1 MDCVIIA
8 GGVPG
13 PEDPIYVYTQ
23 GKPKA
28 LLDMHGRTLV
38 ERVVDAVQ
46 DSKYIED
53 VVVVGLG
60 SDMGMQFKRPVIH
73 LPDHGSLV
81 NNGIAGLN
89 WINENKPQTTH
100 VFGASGD
107 VPLLTGEI
115 IDDLIDTCRPF
126 DYGVYY
132 NFVTRETMEKRFPHS
147 TRTYVKLKS
156 MEVAGGDIAVMT
168 TQLGKEP
175 EILEMLA
182 SARKHAWKIAR
193 IVGLRML
200 LKLIFRQVSL
210 ADIESTAQ
218 RFAGFPVKVLLNPHA
233 EAGMD
238 VDKPSQVE
246 MMREELNKLE
256 DSHV

>member
-8 GGVPG
+8 GGLPG

-28 LLDMHGRTLV
+28 LLDMHGRTLL

-46 DSKYIED
+46 NSQYIED
-53 VVVVGLG
+53 VIVVGLG
-60 SDMGMQFKRPVIH
+60 SDMGMNFKRPVIH

-81 NNGIAGLN
+81 KNGTAGLD
-89 WINENKPQTTH
+89 WIIKNKPQTTH
-100 VFGASGD
+100 VLGASGD
-107 VPLLTGEI
+107 VPLLSGVI
-115 IDDLIDTCRPF
+115 IDDLITTCRPF

-147 TRTYVKLKS
+147 TRTYVKLKGL
-156 MEVAGGDIAVMT
+156 EVAGGDVAILT
-168 TQLGKEP
+168 TQLGREQ
-175 EILEMLA
+175 ELLEMLA

-200 LKLIFRQVSL
+200 LKLLFRRVTL
-210 ADIESTAQ
+210 TDIEATAQ
-218 RFAGFPVKVLLNPHA
+218 RLTGFPVKILLNPHA

-238 VDKPSQVE
+238 VDKPHQVDLL
-246 MMREELNKLE
+246 RDELKKME
-256 DSHV
+256 SGD